1 MPASLE
7 VGAYEAK
14 TKLGSLLDEV
24 EKGRQV
30 TITRHGVAVAILT
43 PASRPAI
50 PALAETAAAI
60 RAFRKGRR
68 LEANLHDLIA
78 EGRR

>member
-1 MPASLE
+1 MSVPRE

-24 EKGRQV
+24 EKGFPF
-30 TITRHGVAVAILT
+30 TITRHGTPVAVLM
-43 PASRPAI
+43 PAYRSVAPSAV
-50 PALAETAAAI
+50 ETVAAI
-60 RAFRKGRR
+60 REFRKGRKLGLDIR
-68 LEANLHDLIA
+68 ELIA